1 MHRRVRRHSST
12 RAAGKPRD
20 SRADKEITSRP
31 CRGAT
36 RWDANSRVGIED
48 SGDDRPST
56 LRLETEHTEL
66 SAGTML
72 AIPYFRAGQSVA
84 ETAVAIGRAE
94 STVHKYLC
102 EYLVHEVVMDWN
114 PWVSDELAERIQ
126 AAALNSPD
134 RKLKPIFEALDG
146 TATYEEIRITL
157 ICLQNRGAFE

>member
-1 MHRRVRRHSST
+1 MLFRSEY
-12 RAAGKPRD
+12 AGTPQQTLQENRTA
-20 SRADKEITSRP
+20 RGTTTRP
-31 CRGAT
+31 CRVEAELRKT
-36 RWDANSRVGIED
+36 ESAARTIE
-48 SGDDRPST
+48 DDRPSR

-66 SAGTML
+66 SAGAML

-102 EYLVHEVVMDWN
+102 EYLVHEVVMDWK
-114 PWVSDELAERIQ
+114 PWVSDELAERIE
-126 AAALNSPD
+126 AAAVHSPD

-157 ICLQNRGAFE
+157 TCLQNRGAFE